1 MGAIVI
7 RTRYNEGTE
16 SAEVATSACLS
27 SHWLM
32 KILNFEFQILNLDG
46 KKDFD
51 KRKIYVVI
59 CETDIL

>member
-32 KILNFEFQILNLDG
+32 RILNFEFQILNLDLLISNL
-46 KKDFD
+46 D
-51 KRKIYVVI
+51 
-59 CETDIL
+59 